1 MVLDNASTSNSS
13 DADAYYAPADDIDQ
27 YADSQKP
34 GEISYNID
42 TTGFPKPIPV
52 IGRLLGYDNQFFTKH
67 LFQKIAHTNPLIGRQ
82 LTQEEANA
90 MGYYLAKQI
99 SIYSYG
105 GPAGFAAGL
114 WAAYNS
120 RNTFRF
126 AFYQPNL
133 ERFQP
138 DVFPPRLG
146 WLRGNKARLCWHAAR
161 ASSYV
166 LMGML
171 FSRFIFA
178 SYAGTVSA
186 VGELSDPRLK
196 GITAALQA
204 KAQQRRGSLQPMQ
217 QGPAAEKQFPNHERQ
232 AATYEGSDSQDD
244 ASPTGGM
251 FGEENTTGS
260 PGNPEGN
267 MARSTQNG
275 GQWPTSVAPSPAPRQ
290 APNEAEENFN
300 TPFDAWD
307 DASPTGGQ
315 GMTNSAAQTPQGSA
329 WDRLRRGEKPTPIP
343 PKSGPKP
350 PQSQDP
356 WARQQNETQK
366 EQRQGSTVGDSFAFS
381 KSEEE
386 RAYAKEEAQKDFD
399 ARVERERAGGDF
411 SKGGGDQRRW

>member
-13 DADAYYAPADDIDQ
+13 DAVAYYAPADDTDQ
-27 YADSQKP
+27 YADPQEP
-34 GEISYNID
+34 GDLYKID

-52 IGRLLGYDNQFFTKH
+52 LGRLLGYDDQ
-67 LFQKIAHTNPLIGRQ
+67 LFAKNLHEKIRHRNSVLGRHP
-82 LTQEEANA
+82 TQEEANA
-90 MGYYLAKQI
+90 LGYYLAKQI

-146 WLRGNKARLCWHAAR
+146 WWRGNNARLCWHAAR
-161 ASSYV
+161 TSSYV
-166 LMGML
+166 LIGMM

-178 SYAGTVSA
+178 SYAGTVAA

-196 GITAALQA
+196 EVTAAIHA
-204 KAQQRRGSLQPMQ
+204 NSQQRKGSLQTMQ
-217 QGPAAEKQFPNHERQ
+217 QGPAAEKQFPNRERQ
-232 AATYEGSDSQDD
+232 AATYYGSDSQDD

-260 PGNPEGN
+260 PGNPEEN
-267 MARSTQNG
+267 MAGSKQNE

-290 APNEAEENFN
+290 APKETEETFD

-315 GMTNSAAQTPQGSA
+315 GVTNSAAQTPQGSA
-329 WDRLRRGEKPTPIP
+329 WDRLRRGDKPNPIS

-350 PQSQDP
+350 PQSQNP
-356 WARQQNETQK
+356 WTKQQNETQR